1 MVFVFSN
8 LATSI
13 DGKIATATREHF
25 PLGTPKDREEMIALR
40 RRSEAILMGASTL
53 RSYQKPL
60 LVSKENLQPLNVIL
74 TSELEGLSPDW
85 PFFKSDRIKRLLFVS
100 DQIDRA
106 KLEPFQSS
114 CEFEFINS
122 SGGPIAKQVID
133 GLERR
138 RIKSLLV
145 EGGGNIMWLFAEHD
159 LIDEYHVTVTPRV
172 LGGTE
177 APTLVDGRGF
187 SADDVVNLKLNECR
201 VVGHEVFLVYSKTGS
216 RGRVLPE

>member
-25 PLGTPKDREEMIALR
+25 PLGTSKDREQMIVLR

-60 LVSKENLQPLNVIL
+60 LVSKADQQPLNVIL
-74 TSELEGLSPDW
+74 TSGLEGLSPEW
-85 PFFKSDRIKRLLFVS
+85 PFFTSERIKRLIFVS
-100 DQIDRA
+100 DRIDRS
-106 KLEPFQSS
+106 KLKPFEST
-114 CEFEFINS
+114 CEFEFIASN
-122 SGGPIAKQVID
+122 GEAIAKQVMA

-138 RIKSLLV
+138 GVKSLLV

-159 LIDEYHVTVTPRV
+159 LIDEYHVTITPRV

-187 SADDVVNLKLNECR
+187 GADEVVNLKLKECR
-201 VVGHEVFLVYSKTGS
+201 VVDHEVFLVYTKTGS
-216 RGRVLPE
+216 RGRVLPQ